1 MSGEDLL
8 NALIDRREK
17 DEVSKAALETL
28 QCLSAK
34 NINLSLLCQQAAES
48 AREMRDKYEPSRR
61 FRWEDKV

>member
-17 DEVSKAALETL
+17 DEVAKAALEML
-28 QCLSAK
+28 QCLSVK
-34 NINLSLLCQQAAES
+34 NINLSLLCQQVAES

-61 FRWEDKV
+61 FRWEAKV